1 MSYASALDRL
11 HALGQELHTAPG
23 APRRKFEL
31 AHMRTLMAALGN
43 AERSFTSILVAG
55 TNGKGSTASTLA
67 SILTRAGY
75 RTGLYTSPHLSRVN
89 ERIQLD
95 GAMIADDDFAA
106 LFSHVEE
113 VAESLVRDER
123 LPALPSF
130 FETLTAMGFL
140 YFASRQVHTAVVEVG
155 MGGRLDATN
164 IVEPAVSVI
173 TDISLDHTEWLGST
187 VDLIAR
193 EKAGILRPEGVMIT
207 LPQHP
212 EANQALGEVAI
223 ALGVRGVNAAG
234 YVPVHNHPE
243 QYTRNR
249 YPLSV
254 MGELIGIDSPLAGAH
269 QQRNLAL
276 AIATAVELRNS
287 HGYNITPIDI
297 QAGIRDTVWPARLEL
312 IPGNRDRADVLLD
325 VGHNPAGAWA
335 LRAAVSHLDR
345 GQPLT
350 LVFGCLKDKPAVELA
365 QILFPLFGKVMLTPV
380 DSPRSASVEDLLA
393 AAATT
398 GSEVEAAAEAIR
410 RVGAGAAVNPG
421 ERSRRGDRV
430 GVPSRA
436 VATSVG
442 DRTGCACG
450 VDESMS
456 SAGMSSLPGGPLPL
470 TTRLTSN
477 LARGP
482 LFFFFTGA
490 FGCMSLAA
498 SCLEKD
504 GRLQHTIARQWART
518 SLRIAGAPV
527 TVIGRENLLPVA
539 VYTSNHTSFMDT
551 PLVFSSLPFQ
561 FRILAKQSLWKW
573 PFIGWHLHRSGQIP
587 VDEEGS
593 GSVTGLE
600 SRHPRRLSPECL
612 CSSFLRVGVPRMG
625 RFSRSCAGRP
635 TSRFAAGFRWC
646 RWR

>member
-1 MSYASALDRL
+1 
-11 HALGQELHTAPG
+11 
-23 APRRKFEL
+23 
-31 AHMRTLMAALGN
+31 MRTLMAALGN

-106 LFSHVEE
+106 VFSHVEE
-113 VAESLVRDER
+113 VAESLVRNER

-130 FETLTAMGFL
+130 FETPTAMGFL
-140 YFASRQVHTAVVEVG
+140 YFASRQVHTAGVEVG

-164 IVEPAVSVI
+164 IVEPVVSVI

-193 EKAGILRPEGVMIT
+193 EKAGILRPQGVMIT

-212 EANQALGEVAI
+212 EANQALGE
-223 ALGVRGVNAAG
+223 G
-234 YVPVHNHPE
+234 
-243 QYTRNR
+243 

-312 IPGNRDRADVLLD
+312 VPGNRDRADVLLD

-335 LRAAVSHLDR
+335 LRAAISHLDR

-365 QILFPLFGKVMLTPV
+365 QILFPLFGKVVLTPV
-380 DSPRSASVEDLLA
+380 DSPRSASMEDLLA

-398 GSEVEAAAEAIR
+398 GSEVEAAAEA
-410 RVGAGAAVNPG
+410 VGAL
-421 ERSRRGDRV
+421 ERALQLTPINGLVVVTGSVYLVGQLRPRLVAGQ
-430 GVPSRA
+430 GVP
-436 VATSVG
+436 V
-442 DRTGCACG
+442 
-450 VDESMS
+450 ESMK
-456 SAGMSSLPGGPLPL
+456 A
-470 TTRLTSN
+470 
-477 LARGP
+477 
-482 LFFFFTGA
+482 
-490 FGCMSLAA
+490 
-498 SCLEKD
+498 
-504 GRLQHTIARQWART
+504 
-518 SLRIAGAPV
+518 
-527 TVIGRENLLPVA
+527 
-539 VYTSNHTSFMDT
+539 
-551 PLVFSSLPFQ
+551 
-561 FRILAKQSLWKW
+561 
-573 PFIGWHLHRSGQIP
+573 
-587 VDEEGS
+587 
-593 GSVTGLE
+593 
-600 SRHPRRLSPECL
+600 
-612 CSSFLRVGVPRMG
+612 
-625 RFSRSCAGRP
+625 
-635 TSRFAAGFRWC
+635 
-646 RWR
+646 

>member
-95 GAMIADDDFAA
+95 GLMIGDDDFAA
-106 LFSHVEE
+106 LFAHVEE
-113 VAESLVRDER
+113 VAESLVRDQR

-130 FETLTAMGFL
+130 FETLTAMAFL
-140 YFASRQVHTAVVEVG
+140 YFAARQAHTAVVEIG

-187 VDLIAR
+187 VDQIAR
-193 EKAGILRPEGVMIT
+193 EKAGILRPHGVMIT

-212 EANQALGEVAI
+212 EANQALGEVAV
-223 ALGVRGVNAAG
+223 ALGVRGVNAAS

-276 AIATAVELRNS
+276 AIAAAVELRNS

-297 QAGIRDTVWPARLEL
+297 QAGIRDTVWPARQEL
-312 IPGNRDRADVLLD
+312 IPGNRDLADVLLD
-325 VGHNPAGAWA
+325 VGQN
-335 LRAAVSHLDR
+335 
-345 GQPLT
+345 
-350 LVFGCLKDKPAVELA
+350 
-365 QILFPLFGKVMLTPV
+365 
-380 DSPRSASVEDLLA
+380 LA
-393 AAATT
+393 AA
-398 GSEVEAAAEAIR
+398 GCCPQFWWWL
-410 RVGAGAAVNPG
+410 GAARGGFPFGPRRPLDPG
-421 ERSRRGDRV
+421 LRLFEKQTRRGA
-430 GVPSRA
+430 RA
-436 VATSVG
+436 DS
-442 DRTGCACG
+442 
-450 VDESMS
+450 
-456 SAGMSSLPGGPLPL
+456 
-470 TTRLTSN
+470 
-477 LARGP
+477 
-482 LFFFFTGA
+482 
-490 FGCMSLAA
+490 
-498 SCLEKD
+498 
-504 GRLQHTIARQWART
+504 
-518 SLRIAGAPV
+518 
-527 TVIGRENLLPVA
+527 
-539 VYTSNHTSFMDT
+539 
-551 PLVFSSLPFQ
+551 
-561 FRILAKQSLWKW
+561 
-573 PFIGWHLHRSGQIP
+573 
-587 VDEEGS
+587 
-593 GSVTGLE
+593 
-600 SRHPRRLSPECL
+600 LSP
-612 CSSFLRVGVPRMG
+612 
-625 RFSRSCAGRP
+625 
-635 TSRFAAGFRWC
+635 
-646 RWR
+646 

>member
-23 APRRKFEL
+23 MPRRKFEL
-31 AHMRTLMAALGN
+31 GHMRTLMAALGN
-43 AERSFTSILVAG
+43 PERNFATVLVAG
-55 TNGKGSTASTLA
+55 TNGKGSTSSTLA

-75 RTGLYTSPHLSRVN
+75 KTGLYTSPHLSRVN
-89 ERIQLD
+89 ERIQVD
-95 GAMIADDDFAA
+95 GAQISDDDFAA

-113 VAESLVRDER
+113 IASTLVRDGR

-130 FETLTAMGFL
+130 FETLTAMSFL
-140 YFASRQVHTAVVEVG
+140 HFASSKVHTAVVEVG

-164 IVEPAVSVI
+164 IVAPVVSVI

-187 VDLIAR
+187 VDKIAR
-193 EKAGILRPEGVMIT
+193 EKAGILRRDGVMVT

-212 EANQALGEVAI
+212 EANQALGEVAVS
-223 ALGVRGVNAAG
+223 LQVRGVNAAS

-276 AIATAVELRNS
+276 AIATAVELRNNHS
-287 HGYNITPIDI
+287 YNITPIDI

-312 IPGNRDRADVLLD
+312 ITGTRDRADVLLD

-365 QILFPLFGKVMLTPV
+365 QILFPLFGKVVVTPV

-398 GSEVEAAAEAIR
+398 GSEVEAAAGG
-410 RVGAGAAVNPG
+410 VGAL
-421 ERSRRGDRV
+421 ER
-430 GVPSRA
+430 A
-436 VATSVG
+436 
-442 DRTGCACG
+442 
-450 VDESMS
+450 
-456 SAGMSSLPGGPLPL
+456 LQL
-470 TTRLTSN
+470 T
-477 LARGP
+477 
-482 LFFFFTGA
+482 
-490 FGCMSLAA
+490 
-498 SCLEKD
+498 
-504 GRLQHTIARQWART
+504 
-518 SLRIAGAPV
+518 PV
-527 TVIGRENLLPVA
+527 HG
-539 VYTSNHTSFMDT
+539 
-551 PLVFSSLPFQ
+551 LV
-561 FRILAKQSLWKW
+561 
-573 PFIGWHLHRSGQIP
+573 
-587 VDEEGS
+587 VVT
-593 GSVTGLE
+593 GSVYLVGEVRPRLVTGQATPAE
-600 SRHPRRLSPECL
+600 PMK
-612 CSSFLRVGVPRMG
+612 V
-625 RFSRSCAGRP
+625 
-635 TSRFAAGFRWC
+635 
-646 RWR
+646 